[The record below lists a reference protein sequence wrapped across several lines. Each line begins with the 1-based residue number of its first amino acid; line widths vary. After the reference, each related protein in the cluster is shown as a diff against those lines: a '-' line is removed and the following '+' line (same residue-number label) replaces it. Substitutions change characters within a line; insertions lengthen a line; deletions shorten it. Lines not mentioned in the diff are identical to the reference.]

1 LEILASRSDNLSRE
15 NSLLLKEL
23 QQQTKNIIQSL
34 RHLSQ
39 DLRPA
44 TLDRLGLLPAL
55 GYLAS
60 EVTRLSGIETKV
72 TIQGK
77 ERRLGEEV
85 ELMLFRITQ
94 EALNNIWKHS
104 EARRAEIMLEF
115 HGSDIRVNIE
125 TMVRFYLADTMNNL
139 SKDGKLGLAGMK
151 ESSADKRTLADPIE
165 PAKARQ

>member
-1 LEILASRSDNLSRE
+1 M
-15 NSLLLKEL
+15 KEL

-60 EVTRLSGIETKV
+60 ETTRLSGIETKV
-72 TIQGK
+72 SIQGK

-104 EARRAEIMLEF
+104 EARRAEIILEF
-115 HGSDIRVNIE
+115 HGSDIRVNI
-125 TMVRFYLADTMNNL
+125 VDDGKGFILADTMNNL

-151 ESSADKRTLADPIE
+151 ERARLINGHLQIRSGPGKGTTVIVDVPVNE
-165 PAKARQ
+165 P